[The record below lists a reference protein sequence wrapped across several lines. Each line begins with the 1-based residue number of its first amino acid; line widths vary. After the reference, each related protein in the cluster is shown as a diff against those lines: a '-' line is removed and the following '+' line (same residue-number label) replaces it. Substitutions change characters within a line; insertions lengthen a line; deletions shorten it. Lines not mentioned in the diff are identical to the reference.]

1 MKTKFWYQPD
11 FAMAI
16 TCWSYTFMILL
27 AGFLL
32 WLEITVFQVWS
43 GIVFILFGIAVL
55 LQLFLRWVEITPD
68 SQFLILH
75 TVLPQNTKKIKLNT
89 IRNVSSSKTG
99 ISFRDDQRQYK
110 IIMLKNKKQML
121 YLSLIHI

>member
-16 TCWSYTFMILL
+16 TCWSYTFMIFL

-121 YLSLIHI
+121 YNLISKD